1 VTFFFNG
8 GVEQPFE
15 GEERILIPS
24 PKVATYD
31 LKPEMSAPEVTEA
44 LVTAIRGG
52 RFDAIVC
59 NYANAD
65 MVGHTGKYDAAVRAV
80 ETLDRC
86 LGQVVE
92 ALRSVGGEMLVTA
105 DHGNAEQMVDEEA
118 GQPHT
123 AHTTNLVPLIYVGNR
138 RVTLRADGALCDL
151 APTLL
156 QMMGLPQPQEMTGRS
171 LIGFAKA
178 IASA

>member
-8 GVEQPFE
+8 GVEHPFE

-31 LKPEMSAPEVTEA
+31 LKPEMSAQEVTDA
-44 LVTAIRGG
+44 LVGAIVGDRY
-52 RFDAIVC
+52 DAIVC

-80 ETLDRC
+80 ETLDHC
-86 LGQVVE
+86 LGRVVE
-92 ALRSVGGEMLVTA
+92 ALQRVGGEMLITA
-105 DHGNAEQMVDEEA
+105 DHGNVEQMVDEEA

-123 AHTTNLVPLIYVGNR
+123 AHTNNMVPLIYVGSR
-138 RVTLRADGALCDL
+138 RATLRADGALCDL

-156 QMMGLPQPQEMTGRS
+156 QMMGLAQPQEMTGRS
-171 LIGFAKA
+171 LINFVSAA
-178 IASA
+178 ASA